1 MDSSFRRKSRFRFR
15 VLLAETGQRDIFDS
29 TLRALTSSYRSTSH
43 LKPRA
48 LPLSLSNR
56 VRERSRSQWIRI
68 LAALSG
74 AFYRRT
80 KL

>member
-1 MDSSFRRKSRFRFR
+1 MDSCFRRKSRFRFR
-15 VLLAETGQRDIFDS
+15 VLLAETGQRDTFDS
-29 TLRALTSSYRSTSH
+29 TLRALTSSYRSTSR

-68 LAALSG
+68 LATLSG
-74 AFYRRT
+74 AFYRQT